1 MGWLFRRKSRWKRAH
16 PNESDVEQSRGRAES
31 GLPPRTQTFPDAMT
45 LSAFPSMSE
54 RQGIKKQRTEPK
66 KLQRRART
74 YSFSPGRDD
83 SIQVGRSKSTRN
95 KRGAG
100 ASLPT
105 ASGVANDGSGA
116 QFDVG
121 LGAANREILWRVP
134 TLHNK
139 RDGDH
144 LPRKKSSKKQKRE
157 IDHRREAEIKA
168 MSSFVPVRPAA
179 EDWMAGRPMK
189 KESRRIKSGLGFVRG
204 SDWEKRNRSSEISLP
219 APESI
224 DSALSSDSDFMSFRV
239 SALEALAPRPT
250 LRCTTHPR
258 FGSEGTGL
266 VRKASQR
273 QHEQRKSPPN
283 IPEATLKAHKRVANL
298 ADDLNASDLR
308 ELMERDQRRR
318 ERKRQLEQEKIEAR
332 LARRAE
338 KQRAAEAA
346 AQQQGRESPPNLER
360 GVLGREIPDLGANA
374 TSAVVT
380 STRIRDSQSQLQEA
394 QPELPNNDHDD
405 VINTDS
411 RVPPL
416 AAFHRV
422 DSIPL
427 QTPELNQ
434 EPKEEPLPQLA
445 SPRSRSSFLH
455 ARLRRSKS
463 PLGSE
468 TRTEHT
474 ESLKKGSETTSS
486 RGPLSW
492 ALFFRWGKNKRHS
505 AEPSSFSNTSRDSM
519 QTAQIPTP
527 SPNFIPRR
535 VSSGVPKR
543 TMSRFREDLPESP
556 MSPPDSRI
564 QSPEVDVIPPIVE
577 TSPDLP
583 QPDEEP
589 DQLPTP
595 PAERY
600 DTPMTDPRSLEDMR
614 DTPSTVNHP
623 DEPAGVSPEPQA
635 MSLAS
640 IDSEASWFS
649 GGGIV
654 RKRKSSSVIKR
665 GSHAQ
670 LQRYTP
676 ESDSGR
682 LQEHDHAN
690 EEMAITE
697 DDYLARLTPLQ
708 SERPGWNR
716 KSTGEARPSSDWEEE
731 AHWGSVGQQ
740 PTLVHSHTVGRMKSR
755 EGLLN
760 NFGEEAASIHEA
772 EVVGAESPVDDG
784 NGLQRA
790 TSINLGKGHAR
801 RISAGSA
808 RLLSITTPRSSVDGR
823 RTSLTLK
830 RMSS

>member
-16 PNESDVEQSRGRAES
+16 PKASDIEQSRGRAES
-31 GLPPRTQTFPDAMT
+31 ALPPRTQTFPDAMI
-45 LSAFPSMSE
+45 SAFPPMSE

-83 SIQVGRSKSTRN
+83 SIQVGRSKSSNN

-100 ASLPT
+100 APLFTTS
-105 ASGVANDGSGA
+105 AAANDEPVP
-116 QFDVG
+116 DIG
-121 LGAANREILWRVP
+121 LEAATEEILRRVP

-157 IDHRREAEIKA
+157 VDHQREAEIKA

-179 EDWMAGRPMK
+179 EDWMGGRPMK
-189 KESRRIKSGLGFVRG
+189 KESRRVKSGLGFVRG

-224 DSALSSDSDFMSFRV
+224 SSALSSDSDFMSFRV

-258 FGSEGTGL
+258 VGSEKGL
-266 VRKASQR
+266 IRKPSQR
-273 QHEQRKSPPN
+273 QNEHRKTPAN

-338 KQRAAEAA
+338 KQQAAEAA
-346 AQQQGRESPPNLER
+346 AQEQGRESPPNLER
-360 GVLGREIPDLGANA
+360 GVLGREILDSGVSA
-374 TSAVVT
+374 TSAIVT
-380 STRIRDSQSQLQEA
+380 STRIRDSSPELSQET
-394 QPELPNNDHDD
+394 QPEHPGISHHDTANDEP
-405 VINTDS
+405 

-422 DSIPL
+422 NSIPL
-427 QTPELNQ
+427 QAPELPQ
-434 EPKEEPLPQLA
+434 VSKEEPLSPLT
-445 SPRSRSSFLH
+445 SPRSRSSFLY

-463 PLGSE
+463 PLASE

-474 ESLKKGSETTSS
+474 ESIKKDSETSNTKS
-486 RGPLSW
+486 PLSW
-492 ALFFRWGKNKRHS
+492 ATFFRWGKNKRHS
-505 AEPSSFSNTSRDSM
+505 TGPSSFSNTSRDSM
-519 QTAQIPTP
+519 QIAQIPTP
-527 SPNFIPRR
+527 PPNFIPRQ

-556 MSPPDSRI
+556 LSPPDSRI
-564 QSPEVDVIPPIVE
+564 QSPEVEVIPPIAE
-577 TSPDLP
+577 MSPDLP
-583 QPDEEP
+583 QPDAEV

-614 DTPSTVNHP
+614 ETPSTVNHP
-623 DEPAGVSPEPQA
+623 DEPAGASPEPHA

-640 IDSEASWFS
+640 IDSEASWF
-649 GGGIV
+649 GGGALAK
-654 RKRKSSSVIKR
+654 KRKSSSVIKR
-665 GSHAQ
+665 GSHSQ

-682 LQEHDHAN
+682 FLDNDHAN

-708 SERPGWNR
+708 SERPGWKR

-731 AHWGSVGQQ
+731 AHWGNVGQQ
-740 PTLVHSHTVGRMKSR
+740 PTLVHAHTVGRMKSR
-755 EGLLN
+755 EGFLN
-760 NFGEEAASIHEA
+760 TFGEETASIHET
-772 EVVGAESPVDDG
+772 EVVGAESPVDEG

-790 TSINLGKGHAR
+790 TSINLGKGHVR
-801 RISAGSA
+801 HISAGSA
-808 RLLSITTPRSSVDGR
+808 RLLSITPRSSMDGR

>member
-16 PNESDVEQSRGRAES
+16 QNASDIEQFRGRAES
-31 GLPPRTQTFPDAMT
+31 ALPPRTQTFPDTMI
-45 LSAFPSMSE
+45 SAFPSMSE
-54 RQGIKKQRTEPK
+54 RQGIKKQRIEPK

-83 SIQVGRSKSTRN
+83 SIQVGRSKSSKN
-95 KRGAG
+95 KRAAG
-100 ASLPT
+100 ASLPA
-105 ASGVANDGSGA
+105 ASRVANDGNGE
-116 QFDVG
+116 QLDVG
-121 LGAANREILWRVP
+121 LGAAEEEILRRVP

-157 IDHRREAEIKA
+157 VDHQREAEIRA
-168 MSSFVPVRPAA
+168 MSNLIPVRPAA
-179 EDWMAGRPMK
+179 EDWMAGRPIK
-189 KESRRIKSGLGFVRG
+189 KETRRVKSGMGIVRG

-219 APESI
+219 APGSI

-250 LRCTTHPR
+250 IRCTTHPR
-258 FGSEGTGL
+258 LAGDGTGL
-266 VRKASQR
+266 VRKPSQR
-273 QHEQRKSPPN
+273 QNENRKSPAN

-298 ADDLNASDLR
+298 ADDLSASDLR

-346 AQQQGRESPPNLER
+346 AQAQGRDSPPNLER

-380 STRIRDSQSQLQEA
+380 STRIRDSQDQLQEA
-394 QPELPNNDHDD
+394 QAKPLS
-405 VINTDS
+405 TDCADIAIDEP

-416 AAFHRV
+416 AAFHRI

-427 QTPELNQ
+427 QIPELPQ
-434 EPKEEPLPQLA
+434 APKEEPLPPLA

-455 ARLRRSKS
+455 AKLRRSKS

-468 TRTEHT
+468 TRTENT
-474 ESLKKGSETTSS
+474 ESLKKGSETSGS
-486 RGPLSW
+486 KGPLSW
-492 ALFFRWGKNKRHS
+492 ASFFRWGKNRRHS
-505 AEPSSFSNTSRDSM
+505 AGPSSFSNTSRDSM
-519 QTAQIPTP
+519 QTSQIPTP
-527 SPNFIPRR
+527 PPNFIPRR

-564 QSPEVDVIPPIVE
+564 QSPEVDVIPPIAE

-583 QPDEEP
+583 QPDEDP

-614 DTPSTVNHP
+614 NTPSTVNHP

-649 GGGIV
+649 GGALAK
-654 RKRKSSSVIKR
+654 KRKSSSVMKR

-682 LQEHDHAN
+682 LQENDHAN
-690 EEMAITE
+690 EDMEITE

-760 NFGEEAASIHEA
+760 NFGEDAASTHEA
-772 EVVGAESPVDDG
+772 EVLGAESPVDEG

-801 RISAGSA
+801 HISAGSA
-808 RLLSITTPRSSVDGR
+808 RLLSITPRSSVDGR

>member
-16 PNESDVEQSRGRAES
+16 LNASDIEQSRGRAES
-31 GLPPRTQTFPDAMT
+31 ALPPRTQTFPDAMI
-45 LSAFPSMSE
+45 SAFPSMSE

-83 SIQVGRSKSTRN
+83 SIQVGRSKSSKN
-95 KRGAG
+95 KREAG
-100 ASLPT
+100 PSLPT
-105 ASGVANDGSGA
+105 TSRAANDGSRA
-116 QFDVG
+116 ELDVG
-121 LGAANREILWRVP
+121 LGAADEEILRRVP

-157 IDHRREAEIKA
+157 VDHQREAEIKA
-168 MSSFVPVRPAA
+168 MSNFVPVRPAA

-189 KESRRIKSGLGFVRG
+189 KESRRVKSGLGFVRG
-204 SDWEKRNRSSEISLP
+204 SDWEKRNRSSEISIP

-258 FGSEGTGL
+258 VTSEGTGL
-266 VRKASQR
+266 VRKPSQR
-273 QHEQRKSPPN
+273 QNERRIPPA

-318 ERKRQLEQEKIEAR
+318 ERRRQMEQEKIEAR

-338 KQRAAEAA
+338 KQWAAGAA

-360 GVLGREIPDLGANA
+360 GVLGREIPDSGVGT

-380 STRIRDSQSQLQEA
+380 STRIRDSQNQVQEA
-394 QPELPNNDHDD
+394 QLVPLNNDHGDIFND
-405 VINTDS
+405 GP

-422 DSIPL
+422 ESIPL
-427 QTPELNQ
+427 RTPELPQ
-434 EPKEEPLPQLA
+434 VLKEEPLPLLT
-445 SPRSRSSFLH
+445 SPRSRNSFLH

-468 TRTEHT
+468 TRTENT
-474 ESLKKGSETTSS
+474 ESLKKGSETSS
-486 RGPLSW
+486 FRGPLSW
-492 ALFFRWGKNKRHS
+492 PSFFRWGRNKRHS
-505 AEPSSFSNTSRDSM
+505 AGPSSFSNTSRDSM
-519 QTAQIPTP
+519 QTGQIPTP
-527 SPNFIPRR
+527 PPNFIPRR

-564 QSPEVDVIPPIVE
+564 QSPEVDVIPPIAE

-623 DEPAGVSPEPQA
+623 DEPAGASPEPQS

-649 GGGIV
+649 GGGLA
-654 RKRKSSSVIKR
+654 RKRKSSSVMKQ

-670 LQRYTP
+670 LQRSTP

-682 LQEHDHAN
+682 FHENDHAN
-690 EEMAITE
+690 EEMAITQ
-697 DDYLARLTPLQ
+697 DDYLARLTPLHN
-708 SERPGWNR
+708 ERPGWNR

-755 EGLLN
+755 EGFLN
-760 NFGEEAASIHEA
+760 NFGDEAASFHEA
-772 EVVGAESPVDDG
+772 EVVGAESPVDEG

-790 TSINLGKGHAR
+790 TSINLGKGHVR
-801 RISAGSA
+801 HISAGSA
-808 RLLSITTPRSSVDGR
+808 RLLSITPRSSVDGR
-823 RTSLTLK
+823 RTSLTAK